1 MMHVPL
7 VVAKLAVLTL
17 GLLVSAMAFQGYRR
31 YGSTAM
37 AYLAIGFALISVGTV
52 IEGLLF
58 ELADLDIF
66 LASTIQTVIAASGM
80 LVILYSLYGGHTR
93 RVSKDE

>member
-1 MMHVPL
+1 MHVPL

-31 YGSTAM
+31 YGRTAM
-37 AYLAIGFALISVGTV
+37 VYLAIGFALISVGTV

-80 LVILYSLYGGHTR
+80 LVILYSLYGRHTR